1 MPFITFLEF
10 RRDFIASSLP
20 SLSKP
25 SDPPISFV
33 RLNCFYRK
41 TLDILPT
48 SHLMLPVSTE
58 HFLLSDENNFISRR
72 QLERYKLNPQQIAGL
87 VVEEVEMVGHRLN
100 GHEFEQA
107 PGDSEGQGSLV
118 CCSPWGRKE
127 LDTTE

>member
-41 TLDILPT
+41 TLAILPT

-87 VVEEVEMVGHRLN
+87 VVEEVERSVASVSFLPQLHQ
-100 GHEFEQA
+100 F
-107 PGDSEGQGSLV
+107 LV
-118 CCSPWGRKE
+118 IYVMLPVSGVIPRGYGK
-127 LDTTE
+127 